1 MKARITH
8 LKAPWPLGA
17 RVGDVVELDSEP
29 AWAVGKFEK
38 VGDDEPVTL
47 EFGEPVLVELSGGD
61 ASEVE
66 GLKAA
71 IADLT
76 AKLEAADLAALQH
89 AEAAQVA
96 QAAVQS
102 ADATIAGLN
111 EQLLLASQEAE
122 AAKASAAELTA
133 QVADL
138 TAKLEAS
145 QGQAQAQAKTGKK

>member
-76 AKLEAADLAALQH
+76 AKLEAADQLVAQH
-89 AEAAQVA
+89 AETAQVSRVA
-96 QAAVQS
+96 LET

-111 EQLLLASQEAE
+111 EQLLLAGQEAE

>member
-17 RVGDVVELDSEP
+17 RVGDVVELGSEP

-61 ASEVE
+61 ASEVD

-76 AKLEAADLAALQH
+76 AKLEAADLAVLQH

-111 EQLLLASQEAE
+111 EQ
-122 AAKASAAELTA
+122 
-133 QVADL
+133 VADL
-138 TAKLEAS
+138 TAKLEA
-145 QGQAQAQAKTGKK
+145 AQAKTGKK

>member
-17 RVGDVVELDSEP
+17 RVGDVVEFDSKP
-29 AWAVGKFEK
+29 AWAVGKFEQ

-47 EFGEPVLVELSGGD
+47 EFGEPVLVDLSGGD
-61 ASEVE
+61 ATEVE
-66 GLKAA
+66 GLKVV
-71 IADLT
+71 IADLK
-76 AKLEAADLAALQH
+76 AKLEAADMAALQH

-102 ADATIAGLN
+102 ADATIAGLKD
-111 EQLLLASQEAE
+111 QLVLATQEADG
-122 AAKASAAELTA
+122 AKAAAAELTA

-145 QGQAQAQAKTGKK
+145 QAQAQAQAKTGKK

>member
-17 RVGDVVELDSEP
+17 RVGDVVEFADIP
-29 AWAVGKFEK
+29 AWAAGKCEQ
-38 VGDDEPVTL
+38 VDDEQPVTL
-47 EFGEPVLVELSGGD
+47 EFGEPVQVDLVASG

-66 GLKAA
+66 ALKAA
-71 IADLT
+71 VADLT
-76 AKLEAADLAALQH
+76 EKLEAAELAVLQH

-102 ADATIAGLN
+102 ADATISGLN
-111 EQLLLASQEAE
+111 G
-122 AAKASAAELTA
+122 

-138 TAKLEAS
+138 TEKLEA
-145 QGQAQAQAKTGKK
+145 AQAKTGKK

>member
-17 RVGDVVELDSEP
+17 RVGDVVELQAVP

-47 EFGEPVLVELSGGD
+47 EFGEPVLVELSGGN

-76 AKLEAADLAALQH
+76 AKLEAADLAVLQN

-102 ADATIAGLN
+102 ADVTIAGLN
-111 EQLLLASQEAE
+111 E
-122 AAKASAAELTA
+122 

-138 TAKLEAS
+138 TAKLEAA
-145 QGQAQAQAKTGKK
+145 QAQAQAKTGKK

>member
-17 RVGDVVELDSEP
+17 RVGDVVEFDKAP
-29 AWAVGKFEK
+29 AWSVGKFEPA
-38 VGDDEPVTL
+38 GDDEPVTL
-47 EFGEPVLVELSGGD
+47 EFGEPVLVELSGGN

-76 AKLEAADLAALQH
+76 AKLEAADLAVLQN

-102 ADATIAGLN
+102 ADVTIAGLN
-111 EQLLLASQEAE
+111 E
-122 AAKASAAELTA
+122 

-138 TAKLEAS
+138 TAKLEA
-145 QGQAQAQAKTGKK
+145 AQAQAKTGKK

>member
-17 RVGDVVELDSEP
+17 KVGDVVEFDSEP

-38 VGDDEPVTL
+38 VGDEEAVTL
-47 EFGEPVLVELSGGD
+47 EFGEPVVINLSGAD
-61 ASEVE
+61 AAEL
-66 GLKAA
+66 GKLNAA

-76 AKLEAADLAALQH
+76 AKLQAADQLVAQHAESAQVSRAALEAADAA
-89 AEAAQVA
+89 
-96 QAAVQS
+96 
-102 ADATIAGLN
+102 IAGLN
-111 EQLLLASQEAE
+111 EQLALTSQEAE

-138 TAKLEAS
+138 TAKLEA
-145 QGQAQAQAKTGKK
+145 AQAKTGKK

>member
-17 RVGDVVELDSEP
+17 KVGDVVEFVSEP

-47 EFGEPVLVELSGGD
+47 EFGDAVLVDLTGGN

-66 GLKAA
+66 GLKAV

-76 AKLEAADLAALQH
+76 ARLEAALEANVGVNTQLLEFQAA
-89 AEAAQVA
+89 AVESAAQFA
-96 QAAVQS
+96 SLNDQLSS
-102 ADATIAGLN
+102 AKA
-111 EQLLLASQEAE
+111 EAE
-122 AAKASAAELTA
+122 AAKTSAAELTA

-138 TAKLEAS
+138 TAKLEA
-145 QGQAQAQAKTGKK
+145 AQAKTGKK